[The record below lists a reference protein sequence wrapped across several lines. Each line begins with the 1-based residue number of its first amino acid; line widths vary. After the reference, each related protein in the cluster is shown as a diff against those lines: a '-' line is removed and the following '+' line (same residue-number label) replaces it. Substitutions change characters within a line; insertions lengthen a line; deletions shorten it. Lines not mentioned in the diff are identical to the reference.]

1 MRGKLI
7 SFEGCEGSG
16 KSTKL
21 RMLEGYL
28 QEHNIPYLYTREP
41 GGNPISERIRSVIL
55 NPENTGMTPACEA
68 LLYAAARV
76 QLLHDVIEPALAQ
89 GKLVV
94 CDRYVD
100 SSLAYQGEARG
111 LGQDFVRSINAYAFE
126 NYLPDCTVFL
136 DIAPEQAFARKHGAD
151 ENDRMEREG
160 LAFHN
165 KVYQGYLKIAQ
176 SEPDRF
182 IRVDAV
188 GDKQQT
194 FLRVLNVL
202 QAHGIL

>member
-1 MRGKLI
+1 
-7 SFEGCEGSG
+7 
-16 KSTKL
+16 
-21 RMLEGYL
+21 
-28 QEHNIPYLYTREP
+28 
-41 GGNPISERIRSVIL
+41 
-55 NPENTGMTPACEA
+55 
-68 LLYAAARV
+68 
-76 QLLHDVIEPALAQ
+76 
-89 GKLVV
+89 
-94 CDRYVD
+94 
-100 SSLAYQGEARG
+100 
-111 LGQDFVRSINAYAFE
+111 FVRSVNAYAFE

-136 DIAPEQAFARKHGAD
+136 DITPEQAFARKHGAD

-176 SEPDRF
+176 SEPGRF

-194 FLRVLNVL
+194 FLRVLNAL